1 MGSRG
6 SRSTDSDGLLAAGVP
21 DSVALEVMG
30 HADRRILHHYQEV
43 VDELKHDAAVR
54 MDELAGGEA

>member
-1 MGSRG
+1 
-6 SRSTDSDGLLAAGVP
+6 
-21 DSVALEVMG
+21 MG

-43 VDELKHDAAVR
+43 VDELKRDAAVR

>member
-1 MGSRG
+1 
-6 SRSTDSDGLLAAGVP
+6 
-21 DSVALEVMG
+21 VALEVMG

-54 MDELAGGEA
+54 MDELAGGQA